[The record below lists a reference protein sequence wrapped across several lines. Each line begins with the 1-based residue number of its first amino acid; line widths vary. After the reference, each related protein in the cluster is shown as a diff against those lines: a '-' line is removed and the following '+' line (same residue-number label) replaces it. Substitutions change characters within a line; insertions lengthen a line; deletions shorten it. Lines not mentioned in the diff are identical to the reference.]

1 MGRCSA
7 RTLLSSPSSWTSRL
21 TAPLPPAPAPQPFIP
36 ATRPSLIWGFD
47 FAEDAAAPLDRSG
60 EPPLPPGGD
69 PLDDLLPAAGR
80 LRWLHVNLADQ
91 SSCRWLASASVLP
104 EAVRELILSPEV
116 HQRALVE
123 GGYVAFVLHDFEVDF
138 GKDET
143 ARIGA
148 LQVAMGPGLVITAR
162 HHPLHAA
169 DVVKRRIDAG
179 ARPSDT
185 AEALDLLVSAIA
197 SIAART
203 TQAMT
208 ARIQASEDALLSDGW
223 EPDPRDLA
231 AWRRRSVQLHRQ
243 LSGIRGVLLRL
254 EEDED
259 LPPLLL
265 PAVERLGQRVAA
277 LDSDVVSAQS
287 DLRLLRDEL
296 DLQAQRR
303 TNRNLYVLSILSAL
317 LLPATLVTGFFGMNT
332 AGMPF
337 QHSPWGT
344 VFGGLVAAASA
355 GAVYVWLR
363 RQGFLG
369 GR

>member
-1 MGRCSA
+1 V
-7 RTLLSSPSSWTSRL
+7 
-21 TAPLPPAPAPQPFIP
+21 IP
-36 ATRPSLIWGFD
+36 ATRPSLIWAFE
-47 FAEDAAAPLDRSG
+47 FAEGAAVPLDRPDERTG
-60 EPPLPPGGD
+60 EPGRDPFEDALPPTGH
-69 PLDDLLPAAGR
+69 
-80 LRWLHVNLADQ
+80 LRWFHVNFADQ
-91 SSCRWLASASVLP
+91 SSCRWIAALKVLP
-104 EAVRELILSPEV
+104 EAVRDLILSPEG
-116 HQRALVE
+116 HQRALVDR
-123 GGYVAFVLHDFEVDF
+123 GYVALVLHDFEVDF

-143 ARIGA
+143 SRVGA
-148 LQVAMGPGLVITAR
+148 LQVAIGPGLVITAR

-169 DVVKRRIDAG
+169 DIVKRRIDAG
-179 ARPSDT
+179 ARPSGP
-185 AEALDLLVSAIA
+185 AEALDLLVTAIA
-197 SIAART
+197 SSAARS

-208 ARIQASEDALLSDGW
+208 AKIQGSEDVLLADGW
-223 EPDPRDLA
+223 EPDPRDLV

-243 LSGIRGVLLRL
+243 LSGLRGVLLRL

-259 LPPLLL
+259 LPPILL

-337 QHSPWGT
+337 QHSPVGT
-344 VFGGLVAAASA
+344 VFAGLVAAASA

-363 RQGFLG
+363 RQGFLDG
-369 GR
+369 K

>member
-1 MGRCSA
+1 VAALDRQGGRDEGSG
-7 RTLLSSPSSWTSRL
+7 RDPVDD
-21 TAPLPPAPAPQPFIP
+21 PLPPP
-36 ATRPSLIWGFD
+36 
-47 FAEDAAAPLDRSG
+47 
-60 EPPLPPGGD
+60 
-69 PLDDLLPAAGR
+69 GR
-80 LRWLHVNLADQ
+80 LRWFHVNLADQ
-91 SSCRWLASASVLP
+91 SSCRWIADLSCLP
-104 EAVRELILSPEV
+104 EAVRDLLLSPEG

-123 GGYVAFVLHDFEVDF
+123 GGFVALVLHDFEVDF

-143 ARIGA
+143 SRIGA
-148 LQVAMGPGLVITAR
+148 LRVAIGPGLMITAR

-169 DVVKRRIDAG
+169 DIVKRRIDAG
-179 ARPSDT
+179 ARPVGA
-185 AEALDLLVSAIA
+185 AEALDLLVTAIA
-197 SIAART
+197 SIAARS

-223 EPDPRDLA
+223 EPDPRDLV

-254 EEDED
+254 EEDEE

-317 LLPATLVTGFFGMNT
+317 LLPATLVTGLFGMNT

-337 QHSPWGT
+337 AHSPWGT
-344 VFGGLVAAASA
+344 VFGALAAAASA

-363 RQGFLG
+363 RQGFLD